1 MHLLTILQY
10 TVHSWHQRPTVPL
23 VLGVANAFLK
33 VFSWYLRS
41 AYDYGTY
48 LWPSSLVL
56 GGGAGALASP
66 VNPPLTWDIYCI
78 YIYI

>member
-10 TVHSWHQRPTVPL
+10 TVHSWHQRQTVPL
-23 VLGVANAFLK
+23 VLGVA

-66 VNPPLTWDIYCI
+66 VNPPLTWDINCI